1 MQAAGFSETPS
12 ASARSASTFLP
23 LFGKRSPGAGQ
34 FQHFAPVL
42 FAAHVPR
49 KVGALFGPAN
59 VLCNIIHLMTT
70 GEGEGPTYMPDLQS
84 SYLGATTDAPILV
97 YSLRVTTIQPV
108 RLAGGLEPRCVPQP
122 RAIRVNY
129 VAAQICLIGERFPRK
144 RAVFLAHAEKS
155 AAGQDHVFD
164 LPGELVDHHVI
175 HITQAFPV
183 GVVDRCRH
191 PFAKRSGDW
200 SRRKRLP
207 PAVYNRNG
215 ESL

>member
-1 MQAAGFSETPS
+1 
-12 ASARSASTFLP
+12 
-23 LFGKRSPGAGQ
+23 
-34 FQHFAPVL
+34 
-42 FAAHVPR
+42 
-49 KVGALFGPAN
+49 
-59 VLCNIIHLMTT
+59 MTA

-97 YSLRVTTIQPV
+97 YSLRVTTIRPV

-183 GVVDRCRH
+183 AVVDRCRQ

-200 SRRKRLP
+200 SRRFAQCGP
-207 PAVYNRNG
+207 PFR
-215 ESL
+215 